1 MPIYELALWDQGSE
15 AVRITDKP
23 VSVGQTLL
31 IDDIKWL
38 VEAQELPRDPKAT
51 ERSVCSRHA
60 ATASNRP
67 APERER
73 VAVPPKRDSG
83 ASTQSDRIALAVR
96 VLYTRAS
103 PYDTMT
109 GQ

>member
-15 AVRITDKP
+15 TVRITDKP

-38 VEAQELPRDPKAT
+38 VEAHELPRDPKAT
-51 ERSVCSRHA
+51 ARYVCSRRA
-60 ATASNRP
+60 ATSSNRP

-73 VAVPPKRDSG
+73 VAVPPKRDRD
-83 ASTQSDRIALAVR
+83 AFCA
-96 VLYTRAS
+96 
-103 PYDTMT
+103 
-109 GQ
+109 